1 MKKLLCILTILYG
14 SSTSAGILNYHR
26 NFGLACADPSYQ
38 PAMEVRNNSVA
49 LADSIRS
56 LTKDMLDLTY
66 NEEHWSLEVLKG
78 NFNSV
83 DIYQKNMLTISDQLL
98 KRIQTTK
105 ELLGKVKNAQMM
117 IMTDAKNNKLSKQ
130 GMKVYSTMTKTQSLM
145 KNEDFESRIDHQ
157 FSEYDTMIN
166 KLEESLKK
174 TSLIIKSNQSTP
186 NKNSIFSTNHMK
198 LSNQIRE
205 STRLNIELVNL
216 AEKISY
222 QTVQEVRE
230 TSKNLGITS
239 CNGLPKS

>member
-1 MKKLLCILTILYG
+1 MKKLLSVLTILYC

-26 NFGLACADPSYQ
+26 NFGLACVNPNYK

-49 LADSIRS
+49 LADSIRA

-78 NFNSV
+78 NFNTVNS
-83 DIYQKNMLTISDQLL
+83 YQKNMLTISDQLL

-105 ELLGKVKNAQMM
+105 ELLGKVKEAQTV
-117 IMTDAKNNKLSKQ
+117 IVNDAKNNKLSKE
-130 GMKVYSTMTKTQSLM
+130 GMKVYSTMTKTQSIM
-145 KNEDFESRIDHQ
+145 KNENFESRIDHQ

-174 TSLIIKSNQSTP
+174 TSIIVKSNQSTP
-186 NKNSIFSTNHMK
+186 NKNSIFSTNHRE

-205 STRLNIELVNL
+205 STRLNIELINL

-230 TSKNLGITS
+230 TSRNLGITS